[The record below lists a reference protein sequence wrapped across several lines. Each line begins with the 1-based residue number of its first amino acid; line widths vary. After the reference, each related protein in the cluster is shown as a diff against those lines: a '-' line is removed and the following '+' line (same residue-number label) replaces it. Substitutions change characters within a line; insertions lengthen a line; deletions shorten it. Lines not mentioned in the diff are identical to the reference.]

1 MGKKYLETKGNSLE
15 SSILGLWQEAAGTK
29 KDEELSKKQKKLDVD
44 GDGEIEGSDLA
55 KLRKKGAKKEGN
67 SFGKALMAAKE
78 KGDKTFVVAGKT
90 YEVKE
95 EVDLDEAMPPMS
107 DDELSGMYHNVIK
120 WMERGMSQKG
130 ALKKLAKEMGVT
142 RKETAAVKKKLDN
155 AGFKE
160 AKESYEIGTD
170 EYRMHTQGIT
180 PGQEITDYQR
190 FKVESMKEALA
201 KVWGLDEAR
210 PVGTGRQPP
219 KEAKSVTVDLENDDP
234 KLLKDIKRMGLKI
247 KDNGDS
253 GNAGYIEYTITGPAS
268 KLKAGGKKFGW
279 DQQTEEDDKDLTKA
293 SKSGKV
299 ITGSDADEIDLKPKT
314 AE

>member
-1 MGKKYLETKGNSLE
+1 MGKKYFDTKAETLE
-15 SSILGLWQEAAGTK
+15 SSILGVWAEAAK
-29 KDEELSKKQKKLDVD
+29 KVAETNKNDKSDD
-44 GDGEIEGSDLA
+44 GDGMDAVQPKAVKKKFKDRKDKDIDNDGDTDDSDEYLHNR
-55 KLRKKGAKKEGN
+55 RKTVSKAVKNKVKDEGN
-67 SFGKALMAAKE
+67 AFGMALKAAKE

-190 FKVESMKEALA
+190 F
-201 KVWGLDEAR
+201 
-210 PVGTGRQPP
+210 
-219 KEAKSVTVDLENDDP
+219 
-234 KLLKDIKRMGLKI
+234 
-247 KDNGDS
+247 
-253 GNAGYIEYTITGPAS
+253 
-268 KLKAGGKKFGW
+268 
-279 DQQTEEDDKDLTKA
+279 
-293 SKSGKV
+293 
-299 ITGSDADEIDLKPKT
+299 
-314 AE
+314 